1 MSLHT
6 VYLPDLSDRTSEVVI
21 GGDEAHH
28 AVRVKRLVVGDELG
42 FADGKGRRAIAKI
55 AATEKTRDG
64 WVIRAS
70 VTEVRDVARP
80 SPELTVLASAP
91 KGDHLA
97 TMIDGLAQQ
106 GVRAW
111 SPLLS
116 RRTVVD
122 PREHKLERLE
132 RVAIEALKQCGG
144 AWLLEVHPAVRLK
157 DALGMPGVIMADAS
171 GEAWQGPAPAKATLL
186 IGPEGGWDPGEL
198 ADAGRA
204 GVRVARFGGLTMRTE
219 VAAVV
224 SAAIVML

>member
-6 VYLPDLSDRTSEVVI
+6 VYLPDFASHPIEVVI

-42 FADGKGRRAIAKI
+42 FADGKGRRAVAKI
-55 AATEKTRDG
+55 TATEKTREG
-64 WVIRAS
+64 WVVRAKP
-70 VTEVRDVARP
+70 DVIHDVPRA
-80 SPELTVLASAP
+80 SPELTVLAAAP

-97 TMIDGLAQQ
+97 GMIDGLAQQ
-106 GVRAW
+106 GARAW

-116 RRTVVD
+116 RRTIVD

-144 AWLLEVHPAVRLK
+144 AWLLEIQPSVRFK
-157 DALGMPGVIMADAS
+157 DALSLPGVILADAS
-171 GEAWQGPAPAKATLL
+171 GEPWAGNAPNKATLL
-186 IGPEGGWDPGEL
+186 IGPEGGWAPEEL
-198 ADAGRA
+198 ADAAKA
-204 GVRVARFGGLTMRTE
+204 GVRIARFGHLTMRTE

-224 SAAIVML
+224 SSAFVML